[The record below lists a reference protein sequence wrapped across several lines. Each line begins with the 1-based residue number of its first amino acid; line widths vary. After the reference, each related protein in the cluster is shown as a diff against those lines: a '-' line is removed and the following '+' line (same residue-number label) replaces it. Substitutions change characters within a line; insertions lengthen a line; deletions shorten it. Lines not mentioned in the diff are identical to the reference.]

1 MDIPVLAFAGFSGT
15 GKTTL
20 IEKLIPLLVEKGLTV
35 AVVKHDAHG
44 LTFDHEGKDS
54 QRFSKAGAAYSI
66 VSSGENAAMFISKPL
81 GPYEAVKLAPEGTD
95 LIIVEGYKYADF
107 PQIGLCR
114 KATGKGFTAELSR
127 YEALVTDMEVGDVD
141 IPVFDLNDYEGI
153 ADFIYAEYGRFHSFQ

>member
-1 MDIPVLAFAGFSGT
+1 MDVPVIAFAGFSGS

-20 IEKLIPLLVEKGLTV
+20 IEKIIPLLVNKGLTI

-81 GPYEAVKLAPEGTD
+81 GPHEAVRLAPKETD
-95 LIIVEGYKYADF
+95 LVIVEGYKYADF

-127 YEALVTDMEVGDVD
+127 FEAVVTDTEIKGVN
-141 IPVFDLNDYEGI
+141 IPVFGLDDYEGI
-153 ADFIYAEYGRFHSFQ
+153 ADFIYAKYGRLHSF